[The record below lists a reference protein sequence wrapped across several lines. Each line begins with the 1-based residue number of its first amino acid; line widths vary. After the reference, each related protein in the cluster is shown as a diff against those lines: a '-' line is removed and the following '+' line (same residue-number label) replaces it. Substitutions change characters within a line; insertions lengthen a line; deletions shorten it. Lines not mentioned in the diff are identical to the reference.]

1 MKVTFIQ
8 PYYHNVWS
16 ALGLGYIIAYCKK
29 HYKGD
34 LEINFFQGKFDL
46 PDDIVNGSF
55 DSDIVAFSCT
65 SPAYTWGLTL
75 AKSIKLRRQDTHIV
89 FGGWHPTAL
98 PMDVFQEDCVDQ
110 VIIGEGEHAMLRILN
125 GERIEILQGDKLP
138 PEELPWP
145 DREAIKCER
154 TISLAEEMTGYRI
167 ASFQAHRG
175 CPFQCPFCAEK
186 YMTGKYHKTNNPIR
200 TRDISDVLDEI
211 QIVKYKYNI
220 GYF

>member
-1 MKVTFIQ
+1 MKVTMVQ
-8 PYYHNVWS
+8 PAYPNIWDC
-16 ALGLGYIIAYCKK
+16 LGLGYIIAYCKK

-34 LEINFFQGKFDL
+34 LEINFFQGKFDSDTKIIEGAL
-46 PDDIVNGSF
+46 
-55 DSDIVAFSCT
+55 DSDIIAFSCT
-65 SPAYTWGLTL
+65 SPAYHHGLNL
-75 AKSIKLRRQDTHIV
+75 ARALKHLNSKIHTV

-98 PMDVFQEDCVDQ
+98 PMDVLIEKGVDQ

-125 GERIEILQGDKLP
+125 GERVDILQSDKLP

-154 TISLAEEMTGYRI
+154 TISMAEEMTGLRI

-186 YMTGKYHKTNNPIR
+186 YM
-200 TRDISDVLDEI
+200 S
-211 QIVKYKYNI
+211 
-220 GYF
+220 